1 MKYTYRYNEQD
12 RLELLCSSFSGM
24 VRTKGET
31 VHTPDFFFSIPQKLS
46 LCVAR
51 IFFSVRNFLIDR
63 YDPGPSGG
71 ICCCHI

>member
-1 MKYTYRYNEQD
+1 MTGKTVGD
-12 RLELLCSSFSGM
+12 KLELLCISFSGM

-31 VHTPDFFFSIPQKLS
+31 VNIPDFFSIPQKLC
-46 LCVAR
+46 LCVVR
-51 IFFSVRNFLIDR
+51 IFFSVRVFLIDR